1 MLGTALVGSV
11 DPEVVIS
18 YVKPDTTID
27 YVDPSVGIFLDYDSK
42 NKEFLGANGE
52 TVTLSESFS
61 RTVPYIRAFTDSITL
76 ISDPTIGQIH
86 KSYPDHSVSI
96 GDEITVAAQYN
107 LLFTDSISSSDA
119 TTWTI
124 GKNFTESISTGD
136 TPSIGQ
142 IHHENPTDGV
152 TVSDTPSIGQI
163 YHVSPTDGVSASD
176 ATTVLHDGM
185 LNTNMLNTRLL
196 SVGSLVVDAD
206 DVVITHT
213 EG

>member
-42 NKEFLGANGE
+42 NKEFLGENGE
-52 TVTLSESFS
+52 TLTLSDAFS

-96 GDEITVAAQYN
+96 GDEIAVAAQYN

-136 TPSIGQ
+136 TPSVGD
-142 IHHENPTDGV
+142 IHR
-152 TVSDTPSIGQI
+152 
-163 YHVSPTDGVSASD
+163 VSPTDGISASD
-176 ATTVLHDGM
+176 AVTFLHDGM
-185 LNTNMLNTRLL
+185 LNTNMLNTRLI
-196 SVGSLVVDAD
+196 SVGSLTVDAD